1 MTSDNDNDRTPEPNS
16 GGQPPAWPSTDWS
29 TSSDWQAEPAPT
41 PWAPPTIPTEWS
53 APASPEPQSTRS
65 PEWGQSPPPMS
76 GQPTTRTEPFASP
89 TSAVQP
95 PTSAVPAAGSGARRS
110 RGIKSILAAGL
121 LSATLASVGTTAL
134 VGGIRGA
141 TPAAPAATSAATPN
155 AAVTG
160 SSAAT
165 EDLTGIVA
173 TARESVVTITADGM
187 SVKGLSPFSV
197 PTTGVGSGIILTA
210 NGYVLTNRHVVEGS
224 SSLTVALMDGTEYP
238 ATLVK
243 QSTTTDLALIKINAS
258 GLTAATIGDSSK
270 IQVGQ
275 TAIAIG
281 SPLGTFTETVTKGII
296 SGLGREIT
304 VRDELTG
311 RPTQLTD
318 LIQTDAAINP
328 GNSGGPLLDATGAVV
343 GVDTAVAGSAQGIG
357 FAIPIS
363 AASDL
368 IDLARSSSTT

>member
-1 MTSDNDNDRTPEPNS
+1 MTSNNDNERTFEPAS
-16 GGQPPAWPSTDWS
+16 GGQPPAWPPTDWS
-29 TSSDWQAEPAPT
+29 TGSEWQAEPAPT
-41 PWAPPTIPTEWS
+41 PWAPPTIPADWS
-53 APASPEPQSTRS
+53 APAS
-65 PEWGQSPPPMS
+65 
-76 GQPTTRTEPFASP
+76 TEPRAAWAPESDKSIPP
-89 TSAVQP
+89 TPPIAPAPATGPSAAAGQP
-95 PTSAVPAAGSGARRS
+95 PTRVAPTASTAAGRS

-121 LSATLASVGTTAL
+121 LSATLSSVGTTAL
-134 VGGIRGA
+134 VGGLRG
-141 TPAAPAATSAATPN
+141 AAPAATTTPPAPTAN

-160 SSAAT
+160 SRDTT

-173 TARESVVTITADGM
+173 TARQSVVTITADGL
-187 SVKGLSPFSV
+187 STKGLSPISV
-197 PTTGVGSGIILTA
+197 PTTGVGSGIVLTA
-210 NGYVLTNRHVVEGS
+210 NGYILTNRHVVEGS

-243 QSTTTDLALIKINAS
+243 ESTTTDLALIKINAT
-258 GLTAATIGDSSK
+258 GLVAATIGDSST

-304 VRDELTG
+304 VRDEVTG
-311 RPTQLTD
+311 QPTHLTD

-368 IDLARSSSTT
+368 INLARSSSTT

>member
-1 MTSDNDNDRTPEPNS
+1 MSTEDQDNPLTPPRTPN
-16 GGQPPAWPSTDWS
+16 PPAWPPTDWS
-29 TSSDWQAEPAPT
+29 TGGPWHADPAPSPSAQPPIAADWSAPT
-41 PWAPPTIPTEWS
+41 PGTTPAAGGSSQDWGFDQPTRPPVAEEPAQAASPTANALAS
-53 APASPEPQSTRS
+53 TAPASRS
-65 PEWGQSPPPMS
+65 PSKARS
-76 GQPTTRTEPFASP
+76 GIRT
-89 TSAVQP
+89 V
-95 PTSAVPAAGSGARRS
+95 
-110 RGIKSILAAGL
+110 LAAGI

-134 VGGIRGA
+134 VGGLRGA
-141 TPAAPAATSAATPN
+141 TPPTAAPSATAN

-160 SSAAT
+160 TRTTTAT
-165 EDLTGIVA
+165 DLTGMVA
-173 TARESVVTITADGM
+173 TARESVVTITADGL
-187 SVKGLSPFSV
+187 SVQGLSPFSV

-210 NGYVLTNRHVVEGS
+210 NGYILTNRHVVAGS
-224 SSLTVALMDGTEYP
+224 SSQTVALPDGTEYP

-243 QSTTTDLALIKINAS
+243 ESTTTDLALVKIDAT

-281 SPLGTFTETVTKGII
+281 SPLGTFTETVTQGII
-296 SGLGREIT
+296 SGLGRTIT
-304 VRDELTG
+304 VRDDQTG
-311 RPTQLTD
+311 RPTTLSD

-328 GNSGGPLLDATGAVV
+328 GNSGGPLLDASGAVV

-368 IDLARSSSTT
+368 IELARASAT

>member
-1 MTSDNDNDRTPEPNS
+1 MAE
-16 GGQPPAWPSTDWS
+16 APSPQHA
-29 TSSDWQAEPAPT
+29 SSAPGADVAAPT
-41 PWAPPTIPTEWS
+41 AP
-53 APASPEPQSTRS
+53 
-65 PEWGQSPPPMS
+65 GSPPSKARS
-76 GQPTTRTEPFASP
+76 GIRT
-89 TSAVQP
+89 
-95 PTSAVPAAGSGARRS
+95 
-110 RGIKSILAAGL
+110 ILAAGI

-134 VGGIRGA
+134 VGGLHGA
-141 TPAAPAATSAATPN
+141 TPPTAAPSATAN

-160 SSAAT
+160 TRTTTAT
-165 EDLTGIVA
+165 DLTGMVA
-173 TARESVVTITADGM
+173 TARESVVTITADGL
-187 SVKGLSPFSV
+187 SVQGLSPFSV

-210 NGYVLTNRHVVEGS
+210 NGYILTNRHVVAGS
-224 SSLTVALMDGTEYP
+224 SSLTVALPDGTEYP

-243 QSTTTDLALIKINAS
+243 ESTTTDLALVKIDAT

-281 SPLGTFTETVTKGII
+281 SPLGTFTETVTQGII
-296 SGLGREIT
+296 SGLGRTIT
-304 VRDELTG
+304 VRDDQTG
-311 RPTQLTD
+311 RPTTLSD

-328 GNSGGPLLDATGAVV
+328 GNSGGPLLDASGAVV

-368 IDLARSSSTT
+368 IELARASAT